1 MIKLKKLLGEGED
14 KKSPKRTLSNEA
26 RRHFLEIISTY
37 GSFGPK
43 LKNEND
49 LAKIAETLG
58 AITDAASEFA
68 NKEAGNH
75 FDESTVKRNMNE
87 LGKLSSQFEKIANEA
102 HSLHSQMESLYEDM
116 GHIIQRYYGVSELS
130 EEEVNQ
136 RLGIRNEELT
146 DKQKQLDVDK
156 DGEIEGSDLA
166 KLRAQNESVNE
177 ANDLKVYHKSYT
189 EAIQT
194 AKEYALKRGYMVDD
208 DDSFRKIGMG
218 PKRPSEGKTNRFSV
232 ELTKGGKPSNKQLHI
247 QVYGMKNGYELN
259 CYIG

>member
-1 MIKLKKLLGEGED
+1 MGEGED
-14 KKSPKRTLSNEA
+14 KKAPKQTLSNEA

-102 HSLHSQMESLYEDM
+102 KSLHSQMENLYEDM
-116 GHIIQRYYGVSELS
+116 GHIIGRYYGVSELS

-136 RLGIRNEELT
+136 RLGIRSEELVGNQH
-146 DKQKQLDVDK
+146 KLDLDK
-156 DGEIEGSDLA
+156 DGDIGSDDLA
-166 KLRAQNESVNE
+166 DLRAGKKKVETVTE
-177 ANDLKVYHKSYT
+177 ASDLKVYHKSYT

-218 PKRPSEGKTNRFSV
+218 PKRPSEGKTNKMSV
-232 ELTKGGKPSNKQLHI
+232 ELTKGGKPAKQQLHI

>member
-14 KKSPKRTLSNEA
+14 KKAPKQTLSNEA

-68 NKEAGNH
+68 IKEAGNH
-75 FDESTVKRNMNE
+75 FDEVTVKRNMNE

-102 HSLHSQMESLYEDM
+102 HSLHSQMENLYEDM

-136 RLGIRNEELT
+136 RLGIRNEKLVGNQH
-146 DKQKQLDVDK
+146 KLDVDK
-156 DGEIEGSDLA
+156 DGDIGSDDLA
-166 KLRAQNESVNE
+166 DLRAQ
-177 ANDLKVYHKSYT
+177 K
-189 EAIQT
+189 
-194 AKEYALKRGYMVDD
+194 
-208 DDSFRKIGMG
+208 
-218 PKRPSEGKTNRFSV
+218 
-232 ELTKGGKPSNKQLHI
+232 
-247 QVYGMKNGYELN
+247 
-259 CYIG
+259 

>member
-1 MIKLKKLLGEGED
+1 MIKLKKLMGEGED
-14 KKSPKRTLSNEA
+14 KKAPKQTLSNEA

-49 LAKIAETLG
+49 LAQIAETLG

-102 HSLHSQMESLYEDM
+102 KSLHSQMENLYEDM
-116 GHIIQRYYGVSELS
+116 GHIIGRYYGVSELS

-136 RLGIRNEELT
+136 RLGIRNEKLVGNQH
-146 DKQKQLDVDK
+146 KLDVDK
-156 DGEIEGSDLA
+156 DGDIGSDDLA
-166 KLRAQNESVNE
+166 KLRAQ
-177 ANDLKVYHKSYT
+177 K
-189 EAIQT
+189 
-194 AKEYALKRGYMVDD
+194 
-208 DDSFRKIGMG
+208 
-218 PKRPSEGKTNRFSV
+218 
-232 ELTKGGKPSNKQLHI
+232 
-247 QVYGMKNGYELN
+247 
-259 CYIG
+259 

>member
-1 MIKLKKLLGEGED
+1 MGEGED
-14 KKSPKRTLSNEA
+14 KKAPKQTLSNEA

-75 FDESTVKRNMNE
+75 FDEVTVKRNMNE

-102 HSLHSQMESLYEDM
+102 HSLHSQMENLYEDM

-136 RLGIRNEELT
+136 RLGIRNEKLVGNQH
-146 DKQKQLDVDK
+146 KLDVDK
-156 DGEIEGSDLA
+156 DGDIGSDDLA
-166 KLRAQNESVNE
+166 DLRAQNEARDASGNE
-177 ANDLKVYHKSYT
+177 FPEYDDIKSAVKKVIQSNEVERTLRGRVVAYLQKERGFTGAGNTNSQRLYDKVINDL
-189 EAIQT
+189 
-194 AKEYALKRGYMVDD
+194 LK
-208 DDSFRKIGMG
+208 
-218 PKRPSEGKTNRFSV
+218 
-232 ELTKGGKPSNKQLHI
+232 H
-247 QVYGMKNGYELN
+247 
-259 CYIG
+259 

>member
-1 MIKLKKLLGEGED
+1 MIKLKKLLGEGEN
-14 KKSPKRTLSNEA
+14 PKAPKQTLSNEA

-49 LAKIAETLG
+49 LAQIAETLG

-102 HSLHSQMESLYEDM
+102 KSLHSQMENLYEDM
-116 GHIIQRYYGVSELS
+116 GHIIGRYYGVSELS

-136 RLGIRNEELT
+136 RLGIRSEELVGNQH
-146 DKQKQLDVDK
+146 KLDLDK
-156 DGEIEGSDLA
+156 DGDIGSDDLA
-166 KLRAQNESVNE
+166 KLRAQNEARDASGNE
-177 ANDLKVYHKSYT
+177 FPEYDDIKSAVKKVIQSNEVERTLRGRVVAYLQKERGFTGAGNTNSQRLYDKVINDL
-189 EAIQT
+189 
-194 AKEYALKRGYMVDD
+194 LK
-208 DDSFRKIGMG
+208 
-218 PKRPSEGKTNRFSV
+218 
-232 ELTKGGKPSNKQLHI
+232 H
-247 QVYGMKNGYELN
+247 
-259 CYIG
+259 

>member
-1 MIKLKKLLGEGED
+1 MIKLKKLLGEGEN
-14 KKSPKRTLSNEA
+14 PKAPKQTLSNEA

-49 LAKIAETLG
+49 LAQIAETLG

-102 HSLHSQMESLYEDM
+102 KSLHSQMENLYEDM
-116 GHIIQRYYGVSELS
+116 GHIIGRYYGVSELS

-136 RLGIRNEELT
+136 RLGIRNEKLVGNQH
-146 DKQKQLDVDK
+146 KLDVDK
-156 DGEIEGSDLA
+156 DGDIGSDDLA
-166 KLRAQNESVNE
+166 DLRAQ
-177 ANDLKVYHKSYT
+177 K
-189 EAIQT
+189 
-194 AKEYALKRGYMVDD
+194 
-208 DDSFRKIGMG
+208 
-218 PKRPSEGKTNRFSV
+218 
-232 ELTKGGKPSNKQLHI
+232 
-247 QVYGMKNGYELN
+247 
-259 CYIG
+259 

>member
-1 MIKLKKLLGEGED
+1 MGEGENT
-14 KKSPKRTLSNEA
+14 KAPKQTLSNEA

-49 LAKIAETLG
+49 LAQIAETLG

-75 FDESTVKRNMNE
+75 FDEVTVKRNMNE

-102 HSLHSQMESLYEDM
+102 HSLHSQMENLYEDM

-136 RLGIRNEELT
+136 RLGIRSEELVGNQH
-146 DKQKQLDVDK
+146 KLDLDK
-156 DGEIEGSDLA
+156 DGDIGSDDLA
-166 KLRAQNESVNE
+166 DLRAQNEARDASGNE
-177 ANDLKVYHKSYT
+177 FPEYDDIKSAVKKVIQSNEVERTLRGRVVAYLQKERGFTGAGNTNSQRLYDKVINDL
-189 EAIQT
+189 
-194 AKEYALKRGYMVDD
+194 LK
-208 DDSFRKIGMG
+208 
-218 PKRPSEGKTNRFSV
+218 
-232 ELTKGGKPSNKQLHI
+232 H
-247 QVYGMKNGYELN
+247 
-259 CYIG
+259 

>member
-1 MIKLKKLLGEGED
+1 MIKLKKLLGEGEN
-14 KKSPKRTLSNEA
+14 PKAPKQTLSTEA

-49 LAKIAETLG
+49 LAQIAETLG

-102 HSLHSQMESLYEDM
+102 KSLHSQMENLYEDM
-116 GHIIQRYYGVSELS
+116 GHIIGRYYGVSELS

-136 RLGIRNEELT
+136 RLGIRSEELVGNQH
-146 DKQKQLDVDK
+146 KLDLDK
-156 DGEIEGSDLA
+156 DGDIGSDDLA
-166 KLRAQNESVNE
+166 KLRAQ
-177 ANDLKVYHKSYT
+177 K
-189 EAIQT
+189 
-194 AKEYALKRGYMVDD
+194 
-208 DDSFRKIGMG
+208 
-218 PKRPSEGKTNRFSV
+218 
-232 ELTKGGKPSNKQLHI
+232 
-247 QVYGMKNGYELN
+247 
-259 CYIG
+259 

>member
-1 MIKLKKLLGEGED
+1 MGEGED
-14 KKSPKRTLSNEA
+14 KKAPKQTLSNEA

-102 HSLHSQMESLYEDM
+102 KSLHSQMENLYEDM

-136 RLGIRNEELT
+136 RLGIRNEKLVGNQH
-146 DKQKQLDVDK
+146 KLDVDK
-156 DGEIEGSDLA
+156 DGDIGSDDLA
-166 KLRAQNESVNE
+166 DLRAQNEARDASGNE
-177 ANDLKVYHKSYT
+177 FPEYDDIKSAVKKVIQSNEVERTLRGRVVAYLQKERGFTGAGNTNSQRLYDKVINDL
-189 EAIQT
+189 
-194 AKEYALKRGYMVDD
+194 LK
-208 DDSFRKIGMG
+208 
-218 PKRPSEGKTNRFSV
+218 
-232 ELTKGGKPSNKQLHI
+232 H
-247 QVYGMKNGYELN
+247 
-259 CYIG
+259 